1 MNEGIFCFSA
11 FFLGLSLGLLNS
23 NLPNVPNVPKP
34 SQPQPQSKTKR
45 RKKKKKA
52 IKHEEIIIEE
62 ETKHVP
68 ANFKEDIEAIIKT
81 YEDDVTIVSKNQ
93 DFKFRIFLCPK
104 IQNHQYIYCSLYLS
118 ISLPKRFPQVPPV
131 FEIQDT
137 VGMLHSDV
145 IKLRNDLNKKVMEFT
160 NMQRPLIFEVCLWLK
175 EQLLVLNPTPPP
187 SPHVTMTRQF
197 TEESAY
203 DESYELSNQVKQEL
217 EDRNK
222 RKDEPI
228 LLNSINNIKNLDKEL
243 LETSYRVPQGITGF
257 DYKSYFDQIELIGK
271 GGGGSVY
278 KVMNK
283 IDECLYAVKIINLKG
298 VKGSNQIM
306 KEVLVLSRLQH
317 KNIVRYHNAWFEE
330 NSDDEEEGSGDED
343 ESSFDSEESSENS
356 EWVFAFQRSRG
367 SIEPFFEKDT
377 QSKGCKLYIQM
388 EYCAGNTLQEVLN
401 NGLPSHEDAWK
412 MLKEILNA
420 LVYVHSRKTI
430 HRDLKPSNI
439 FLGGDG
445 EVKLGD
451 FGLAATS
458 ENKEKQD
465 YAVGTPLYF
474 SPEQEQGKYDQK
486 SDMFALGIIFF
497 EMWRSFGSYM
507 QKATEIKTLGKKHLL
522 PEDFEAPNEV
532 KDIIIWLTH
541 PEPEQRPTA
550 EQVLLSSYLPHQI
563 DKKTFEEFLR
573 VATRPNTVEN
583 EWLYQEVFKQENQAH
598 IEFTYNTTS
607 AINEVP
613 TISRRKIKVDSMIKT
628 AVSLKLQEVF
638 TNAGAVD
645 IKTPLL
651 YPYFK
656 HFAISVQDR
665 TGKFTQ
671 VMVENDPN
679 ASILIER
686 SGIIVQLPDNSVVP
700 WARKIAK
707 KELGGIIK
715 RFNMQIVYKTSGN
728 REHPKE
734 IKQARLDYC
743 YETVYYN
750 KNLKFWLQAEM
761 LAITMQAIKEVLGE
775 TTEVQGGMI
784 EVHVNDSRVID
795 AMMDYL
801 EIRMNLRAKVLKVF
815 ANMYRLKSPII
826 KKKLAELGLSFSIVE
841 KLEYYF
847 KMSGKLTKVKGY
859 LEKQPIFRD
868 KVLQQVMN
876 EDLSLLEKYCD
887 YFGVNVVFNLS
898 VVNEDLLYYSGFL
911 CRIVYKDYVVNT
923 KSSKKETIVL
933 AAGGCYDNLINHYS
947 IYSKSR
953 SKNKNKTQNSSTSG
967 LGITIYYE
975 NIISILLQSGNY
987 SWLHGSTV
995 FLTSKVQFDDGELYN
1010 ISRKKIEH
1018 TVELWKSGISVIYNY
1033 NDMPT
1038 EDIIDMCRRYK
1049 IRICVFYEEKAK
1061 REQERVESDKKESEK
1076 TGPDRKDSEGDG
1088 KADMK
1093 ITIRDFSSKQ
1103 KIIEEVKKEDFVK
1116 RIKDRSALPVN
1127 KLNYPLKH
1135 NEKKDVM

>member
-1 MNEGIFCFSA
+1 
-11 FFLGLSLGLLNS
+11 
-23 NLPNVPNVPKP
+23 
-34 SQPQPQSKTKR
+34 
-45 RKKKKKA
+45 
-52 IKHEEIIIEE
+52 
-62 ETKHVP
+62 
-68 ANFKEDIEAIIKT
+68 
-81 YEDDVTIVSKNQ
+81 
-93 DFKFRIFLCPK
+93 
-104 IQNHQYIYCSLYLS
+104 
-118 ISLPKRFPQVPPV
+118 
-131 FEIQDT
+131 
-137 VGMLHSDV
+137 
-145 IKLRNDLNKKVMEFT
+145 
-160 NMQRPLIFEVCLWLK
+160 
-175 EQLLVLNPTPPP
+175 
-187 SPHVTMTRQF
+187 
-197 TEESAY
+197 
-203 DESYELSNQVKQEL
+203 
-217 EDRNK
+217 
-222 RKDEPI
+222 
-228 LLNSINNIKNLDKEL
+228 
-243 LETSYRVPQGITGF
+243 
-257 DYKSYFDQIELIGK
+257 
-271 GGGGSVY
+271 
-278 KVMNK
+278 MNK

-377 QSKGCKLYIQM
+377 QNKGCKLYIQM

-522 PEDFEAPNEV
+522 PEDFDVPNEV

-815 ANMYRLKSPII
+815 ANMYRLRSPVI
-826 KKKLAELGLSFSIVE
+826 KKKLAELGLSFSIIE

-847 KMSGKLTKVKGY
+847 KLSGKLTKVKGY

-887 YFGVNVVFNLS
+887 YFGLNVVFNLS

-923 KSSKKETIVL
+923 KSNKKETIIL

-947 IYSKSR
+947 IHSKSR

-975 NIISILLQSGNY
+975 HIISILLQSGNY

-995 FLTSKVQFDDGELYN
+995 FLTSKVQFDDGELYS

-1061 REQERVESDKKESEK
+1061 REQERVECEKKDSEK

-1103 KIIEEVKKEDFVK
+1103 KVIEEVKKEEFVK
-1116 RIKDRSALPVN
+1116 RIKERSALPVN

-1135 NEKKDVM
+1135 NEKKDIPPEGY